1 MTLLD
6 KLEDGESADEIVA
19 KATRAEPLG
28 VLATLRNTLRGNVR
42 QYGMIVALVAIVLL
56 FQGLTTAQLSEGASL
71 LTPLNVTNMILQ
83 NGYIL
88 VLAIGM
94 MLVIING
101 HIDLSVGSVC
111 AFVGALTGIAIVQW
125 HLPWPLVVLL
135 GLALGAL
142 IGAWQGYWIA
152 YVKIPA
158 FIVTLGGMLLFRGLA
173 QLLLQG
179 QSIGPFPPGFV
190 KIAGG
195 YLPNWLPIQA
205 LVFDGF
211 QNGFVVRL
219 KTGELHGLT
228 LLLAAT
234 AIAALVWAQLR
245 VRRRRRSYG
254 LPAGPR
260 ALFVAKLAALGG
272 VIGAFG
278 FILASYNGLPIIGL
292 ILVVL
297 IVAYSFLMNRS
308 VLGRRIYAVGGN
320 EKAAALSGVNTRR
333 NTFFVF
339 VNMGMLAALAGIIF
353 AARLGAAT
361 PKAGQNFELDAIAA
375 AFVGGASASGGIGT
389 VVGAI
394 VGALVMGVMNNGM
407 SMLGVGS
414 DWQLVIKGLVLLA
427 AVAFDVYNKKR
438 AAA

>member
-6 KLEDGESADEIVA
+6 KLQDDDGADAIVA
-19 KATRAEPLG
+19 AAGNRPGAMETVRKA
-28 VLATLRNTLRGNVR
+28 LRGNVR
-42 QYGMIVALVAIVLL
+42 QYGMIVALVAIVVL
-56 FQGLTTAQLSEGASL
+56 FQILTTAQLSDGVSL
-71 LTPLNVTNMILQ
+71 LTPLNVTNVILQ

-111 AFVGALTGIAIVQW
+111 ALVGALTGIAIVHW
-125 HLPWPLVVLL
+125 HWPWPVVVVAGLLL
-135 GLALGAL
+135 GGL

-173 QLLLQG
+173 QLVLEG
-179 QSIGPFPPGFV
+179 QSIGPFPKGFV
-190 KIAGG
+190 NIAGG
-195 YLPNWLPIQA
+195 YLPNWLPVQA

-211 QNGFVVRL
+211 ENGVVVRL

-228 LLLAAT
+228 LLLAVA
-234 AIAALVWAQLR
+234 AIGALVWTRLR
-245 VRRRRRSYG
+245 VRQRRRSYG

-260 ALFVAKLAALGG
+260 ALFVAQMVALGG

-278 FILASYNGLPIIGL
+278 FVLASYNGLPVIGL

-297 IVAYSFLMNRS
+297 IVVYSFVMNRM
-308 VLGRRIYAVGGN
+308 VIGRRIYAVGGN
-320 EKAAALSGVNTRR
+320 EKAAALSGVDTRR
-333 NTFFVF
+333 NTFWVF
-339 VNMGMLAALAGIIF
+339 VNMGALAALAGIIF